1 MSAVDPC
8 PDDLLARAPDEL
20 LGPADRAIL
29 DAHLA
34 RCADC
39 RTALVIAAALRAEA
53 TTLVD
58 DDLVVARLA
67 SRARQR
73 TLTKGRHRLTGR
85 RWRSVATALLLVGG
99 AAAASVWHS
108 RRASLPD
115 VRFELGS
122 GHPPDTQ
129 PRPPES
135 SLPAEVSKAIPL
147 SASVPAPTHRRRP
160 IVADSASLLR
170 QAREARASGD
180 RARAIALYQRIEQRF
195 EGSPSAAV
203 AEIAVGTLL
212 LEEQS
217 DEGRSP
223 RAALAEF
230 DHYLASEP
238 GGALREEALVG
249 RARALESLGE
259 RAKAL
264 AAWRSFLDL
273 YPRSLQ
279 ASAARSHLAAL
290 RGSGPSAGER

>member
-1 MSAVDPC
+1 MSAADLC
-8 PDDLLARAPDEL
+8 PDDLLARAPDEF
-20 LGPADRAIL
+20 LGPAERAIL

-39 RTALVIAAALRAEA
+39 RTALVVATALRSEA

-73 TLTKGRHRLTGR
+73 TPTKGRHRLTGR
-85 RWRSVATALLLVGG
+85 RWRSVATVLLLVGG
-99 AAAASVWHS
+99 AAAASVWKS
-108 RRASLPD
+108 RRASPPD
-115 VRFELGS
+115 VRFEVGS
-122 GHPPDTQ
+122 HPPDTLR
-129 PRPPES
+129 RPPES
-135 SLPAEVSKAIPL
+135 SLRAEVSEAIPL
-147 SASVPAPTHRRRP
+147 SASVPAPAHRRRP

-212 LEEQS
+212 LEVQS
-217 DEGRSP
+217 DGGRSP
-223 RAALAEF
+223 RSALTEF

-259 RAKAL
+259 RAQAL
-264 AAWRSFLDL
+264 AAWRGFLDL

-279 ASAARSHLAAL
+279 ASAARSHLATL
-290 RGSGPSAGER
+290 QGSGPSAGER

>member
-8 PDDLLARAPDEL
+8 PDDLLARAPDGL

-39 RTALVIAAALRAEA
+39 RTALVVATALRSEA

-73 TLTKGRHRLTGR
+73 TPTKGRHRLTGR
-85 RWRSVATALLLVGG
+85 RWRSVATALLLIGG
-99 AAAASVWHS
+99 AAAASVWNS
-108 RRASLPD
+108 RRASPPE
-115 VRFELGS
+115 VRFEVAGS
-122 GHPPDTQ
+122 HPSETQ

-135 SLPAEVSKAIPL
+135 SLPAEVPEAIPL
-147 SASVPAPTHRRRP
+147 SASAPAPAHRRRP

-180 RARAIALYQRIEQRF
+180 RTRAIALYQRIEQRF

-217 DEGRSP
+217 DGGRS
-223 RAALAEF
+223 AALAEF

>member
-1 MSAVDPC
+1 MSAVDLC
-8 PDDLLARAPDEL
+8 PDDLLARAPDGL
-20 LGPADRAIL
+20 LGPAERALL

-39 RTALVIAAALRAEA
+39 RTALVVATALRSEA

-58 DDLVVARLA
+58 DDLIVARLA

-73 TLTKGRHRLTGR
+73 IPTKGRHRLTGR
-85 RWRSVATALLLVGG
+85 RWRSVATVLLLVGG
-99 AAAASVWHS
+99 AAAASVWNS
-108 RRASLPD
+108 RRASPPD
-115 VRFELGS
+115 VRVDVGS
-122 GHPPDTQ
+122 HPPDTQ

-135 SLPAEVSKAIPL
+135 SVPAEVSEAIPR
-147 SASVPAPTHRRRP
+147 SASVPATHRQRP

-203 AEIAVGTLL
+203 AQIAVGTLL
-212 LEEQS
+212 LEVPS
-217 DEGRSP
+217 DGGRS
-223 RAALAEF
+223 RRSALTEF

-259 RAKAL
+259 RAQAL

-279 ASAARSHLAAL
+279 ASAARSHLVAL
-290 RGSGPSAGER
+290 QASGSSAGER